1 MTYTH
6 ENLGVREVAV
16 LLVKEA
22 GRLVEEMPVVKR
34 RRQWREIQNIVERGK
49 LRLDPRLIGRTK

>member
-34 RRQWREIQNIVERGK
+34 RRQWREIRNIVKRGK
-49 LRLDPRLIGRTK
+49 PRLDPRLIGRTK